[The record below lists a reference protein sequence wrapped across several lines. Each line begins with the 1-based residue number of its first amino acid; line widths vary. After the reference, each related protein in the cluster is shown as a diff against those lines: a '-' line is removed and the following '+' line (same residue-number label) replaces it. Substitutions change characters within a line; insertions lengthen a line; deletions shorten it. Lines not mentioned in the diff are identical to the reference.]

1 MQQQDYITF
10 AQHWNLRNG
19 EPKLNEDE
27 DSFTM
32 NDCRLR
38 EMFLMDFEDFDISSI
53 LRAMSVVSKTC
64 DKVTVK
70 NVITVL
76 DFGTVNKKE
85 LEPIATELWHELL
98 DNYHACTDIIFGD
111 LRAAIAFR
119 TSFGDFETFTDYRW
133 ADIKKAEQRFVQAY
147 CNVRMSQYKDKALDM
162 CFVPCGSHDRSVC
175 AVGDK
180 SIAKSIANKVYGEGN
195 YRCVNT
201 PAVTMSRAQYLQCL
215 NNFEQDIHPGKVP
228 TSAKLGGKNE

>member
-38 EMFLMDFEDFDISSI
+38 EMFLMDFEDFDINSI

-76 DFGTVNKKE
+76 DLSIGVT
-85 LEPIATELWHELL
+85 LLISPI
-98 DNYHACTDIIFGD
+98 C
-111 LRAAIAFR
+111 
-119 TSFGDFETFTDYRW
+119 S
-133 ADIKKAEQRFVQAY
+133 
-147 CNVRMSQYKDKALDM
+147 AL
-162 CFVPCGSHDRSVC
+162 
-175 AVGDK
+175 K
-180 SIAKSIANKVYGEGN
+180 
-195 YRCVNT
+195 
-201 PAVTMSRAQYLQCL
+201 
-215 NNFEQDIHPGKVP
+215 
-228 TSAKLGGKNE
+228 

>member
-1 MQQQDYITF
+1 MKQDDYITF
-10 AQHWNLRNG
+10 CRVWNIRGG
-19 EPKLNEDE
+19 EPTLNEEIKTEQD
-27 DSFTM
+27 DLLYTVM
-32 NDCRLR
+32 
-38 EMFLMDFEDFDISSI
+38 MQDFEQFT
-53 LRAMSVVSKTC
+53 LKQVLNALSVVTKSC
-64 DKVTVK
+64 DKVNVK

-85 LEPIATELWHELL
+85 LEPIVTELWHELL

-111 LRAAIAFR
+111 LRAAVAFR

-133 ADIKKAEQRFVQAY
+133 TDIKKAEQRFVQAY
-147 CNVRMSQYKDKALDM
+147 CNVRMSQYKDKALNM

-180 SIAKSIANKVYGEGN
+180 SIAKSIADKIYGEGN
-195 YRCVNT
+195 YRCVNA

-215 NNFEQDIHPGKVP
+215 NNFEQDIHPGNVP